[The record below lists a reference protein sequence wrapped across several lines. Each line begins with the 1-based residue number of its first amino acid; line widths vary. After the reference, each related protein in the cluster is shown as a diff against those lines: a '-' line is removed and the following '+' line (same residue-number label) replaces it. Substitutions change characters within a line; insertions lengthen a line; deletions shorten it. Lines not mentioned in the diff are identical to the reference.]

1 MQISRRHTKPG
12 SNPLDEV
19 SYEKRKSLITNPDGS
34 EVFRMDD
41 VEVPTS
47 WSQLATDI
55 VVSKYFRTRGVPQ
68 TEHETSVRQVV
79 HRVAHT
85 IRTAGEELGGYFD
98 TPADADA
105 FEAEL
110 AHLLIHQK
118 GAFNSPVWFNCGLY
132 HEYKIKNKGGSWY
145 WNPETDQPNETQDAY
160 SHPQCSACYIQS
172 VEDDMMSIFD
182 LVRNEAK
189 LFKFGSG
196 TGTNFSNIRG
206 KMEELSGGGTSSG
219 LMSFLEVLDR
229 AAGATKSGGITRR
242 AAKMVCLDIDHPE
255 IIEFINWKANE
266 EKKVAALIAGG
277 YSSDFNGEAY
287 RTVSGQNSNNSIR
300 ISDEFMEA
308 YRNDENWQTT
318 LRTTGEVHQTFKAR
332 DLMRQ
337 IADAAWSCAD
347 PGMQYDTTIN
357 RWHTAANTDK
367 IHSSNPC
374 SEYMYLDDSA
384 CNLASINLLKYL
396 DEDGNFDIEGFRHAC
411 RLFILAQ
418 EIIVDFASY
427 PNKTI
432 TQNSHDYRPLGLGYA
447 NLGSMLMVL
456 GLPYDSDKA
465 RAISGAITSI
475 MCGHAYATSAEIAAE
490 KGAFPGYAKNAD
502 PMLKVINMH
511 RDEAYQISEE
521 FCPPELHKAAQ
532 KDWDNALEL
541 GDKYGYR
548 NGQVTVIAPTGT

>member
-1 MQISRRHTKPG
+1 
-12 SNPLDEV
+12 
-19 SYEKRKSLITNPDGS
+19 
-34 EVFRMDD
+34 
-41 VEVPTS
+41 
-47 WSQLATDI
+47 
-55 VVSKYFRTRGVPQ
+55 
-68 TEHETSVRQVV
+68 
-79 HRVAHT
+79 
-85 IRTAGEELGGYFD
+85 
-98 TPADADA
+98 
-105 FEAEL
+105 
-110 AHLLIHQK
+110 
-118 GAFNSPVWFNCGLY
+118 
-132 HEYKIKNKGGSWY
+132 
-145 WNPETDQPNETQDAY
+145 
-160 SHPQCSACYIQS
+160 
-172 VEDDMMSIFD
+172 
-182 LVRNEAK
+182 
-189 LFKFGSG
+189 
-196 TGTNFSNIRG
+196 
-206 KMEELSGGGTSSG
+206 
-219 LMSFLEVLDR
+219 
-229 AAGATKSGGITRR
+229 
-242 AAKMVCLDIDHPE
+242 
-255 IIEFINWKANE
+255 
-266 EKKVAALIAGG
+266 
-277 YSSDFNGEAY
+277 
-287 RTVSGQNSNNSIR
+287 
-300 ISDEFMEA
+300 
-308 YRNDENWQTT
+308 
-318 LRTTGEVHQTFKAR
+318 
-332 DLMRQ
+332 MRQ

-548 NGQVTVIAPTGT
+548 NGQVTVIAPTGTIGLLMDCDTTGIEPDFALVKFKKLAGGGYFKIVNA